1 MDASVTAAAKAAPKP
16 AAIPPTSAA
25 RVVRRKPYSVTRTKD
40 IIIEASKCAPAKFQP
55 LVAAA
60 AWVIASIGLV
70 FSLVAPVCKYFV
82 AILSRFYKAL
92 EPWHPENLLEAV
104 LGLFIA
110 FFGGSFFLVVASAE
124 AWRAATWEKNKKDL
138 RVIYEDAVKVH
149 DANKK
154 DALVDADN
162 NGVADIDEMDATKL
176 FVHKLHIVFTSVN
189 PEKLGS
195 AVGNLNLAALAI
207 IAALKVRFA
216 RIITLGRA
224 MAEILSPVAKRILGP
239 ALAFCLPKDYQQW
252 GAPSVGFLVQI
263 AAIQV
268 AWMLQ
273 RLLATVHSAMRGG
286 MMFSRGGLAYLRKE
300 GYIKKEDKDT
310 YADEIVGATTAI
322 LGFAFQTSLRWRL
335 PFPVNIILLPVT
347 ILETFL
353 YYYVAA

>member
-1 MDASVTAAAKAAPKP
+1 MSAKVDGLPFTHLCDSNEGHTYPCVRTMLRAP
-16 AAIPPTSAA
+16 
-25 RVVRRKPYSVTRTKD
+25 
-40 IIIEASKCAPAKFQP
+40 
-55 LVAAA
+55 
-60 AWVIASIGLV
+60 
-70 FSLVAPVCKYFV
+70 SLLP
-82 AILSRFYKAL
+82 
-92 EPWHPENLLEAV
+92 HP
-104 LGLFIA
+104 
-110 FFGGSFFLVVASAE
+110 FFLP
-124 AWRAATWEKNKKDL
+124 
-138 RVIYEDAVKVH
+138 
-149 DANKK
+149 

-310 YADEIVGATTAI
+310 YADEIVGATTASKCSRGRRGRRGTEKGKDI
-322 LGFAFQTSLRWRL
+322 FHFYSLT
-335 PFPVNIILLPVT
+335 F
-347 ILETFL
+347 LETKACSGYPFL
-353 YYYVAA
+353 